1 MDDKNLYLFRM
12 SFKIF
17 ISSVQKEFAK
27 ERKWLADYIRKD
39 AILGRFFDVFL
50 FEDVPAQER
59 NAAGVYLD
67 EVAESDIYLGILG
80 ALYGNMNAKG
90 VSATEQEYNE
100 AGKRHKERICFV
112 MKADKREQKQERFV
126 EKVNAEIV
134 RKSFSTYD
142 ELRTAVYA
150 ALANFLVSR
159 EYINV

>member
-50 FEDVPAQER
+50 IEDVPAQER

-90 VSATEQEYNE
+90 VSATE
-100 AGKRHKERICFV
+100 
-112 MKADKREQKQERFV
+112 
-126 EKVNAEIV
+126 
-134 RKSFSTYD
+134 
-142 ELRTAVYA
+142 
-150 ALANFLVSR
+150 
-159 EYINV
+159 